1 MTMKR
6 PASGRPRRRAARGA
20 SLVFAMIT
28 VVALSLAA
36 VALVRSVDTGL
47 NILGNLGFK
56 QDTLL
61 AADRATQTAI
71 RWMQQ
76 QIKTDTTGLDASLV
90 DAGYVA
96 ASIADLDPASTRTDA
111 DRVAVD
117 WKFDNCSSQPGP
129 TPKACVKPLK
139 TAITDET
146 AGLSSRYLIVRLCS
160 AAGSS
165 TDGKVRC
172 PRPPNASSTVSGE
185 RNQLTSSSSTRLGS
199 STVTEYYRII
209 VRTEG
214 VRDTVSFTETLVHF

>member
-111 DRVAVD
+111 ERVWILDPIDGTRSFIAGRPIFGTLIALTQAGWPTIGIIDQPIAQERWAGMSGQPTTFNGKPVFEAD
-117 WKFDNCSSQPGP
+117 WNPAISANPYQSFFY
-129 TPKACVKPLK
+129 KA
-139 TAITDET
+139 
-146 AGLSSRYLIVRLCS
+146 
-160 AAGSS
+160 
-165 TDGKVRC
+165 
-172 PRPPNASSTVSGE
+172 SGA
-185 RNQLTSSSSTRLGS
+185 
-199 STVTEYYRII
+199 
-209 VRTEG
+209 
-214 VRDTVSFTETLVHF
+214 